1 MQYTSLFEKNNQDGP
16 SPIVQWGDRHNTWLL
31 IITHNSLKVFSIEFQ
46 IKGYIITESFCMCME
61 MCRDEAKRG
70 SLIVEAIFKFS
81 F

>member
-16 SPIVQWGDRHNTWLL
+16 SPIVQCGDRHNTWLL

-70 SLIVEAIFKFS
+70 SLIEEAIFKFS